1 MDNKDEIE
9 KLKEENE
16 RLKDIAVSIAALLP
30 LDRFTL
36 NELSDLIAGVDKETE
51 MYIELLPLYFI

>member
-36 NELSDLIAGVDKETE
+36 HELSNLITSVDKETE